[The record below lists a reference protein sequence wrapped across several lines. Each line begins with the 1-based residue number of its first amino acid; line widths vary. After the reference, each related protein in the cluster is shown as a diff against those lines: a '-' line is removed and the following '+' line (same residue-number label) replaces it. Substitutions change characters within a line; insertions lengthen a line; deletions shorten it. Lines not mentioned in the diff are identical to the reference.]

1 MLLDPGFL
9 IVQTLNGLQLA
20 ALLFLLSIG
29 LSVVFGLMNFINL
42 AHGTL
47 FMAGA
52 YLALSAVRAF
62 DSFWLAL
69 LLAPLGVAVLGALL
83 YLVLLRH
90 LERADPMRQV
100 LATFGL
106 IFVGVELVDL
116 VWGSL
121 PHTIAVPPLLAGSS
135 TILGQ
140 VYPTYRLFIIALGVV
155 LFVLLYAA
163 LERTRL
169 GAVVRAGV
177 DNRTMVA
184 ALGINIGSVFFLV
197 FCLGCL
203 LAGLAGA
210 VAAPVFS
217 IFPGMDMSVL
227 ILALIVVVLGGPGSL
242 KGVAAVGALIIGV
255 VDTYGQVVVPGPGA
269 DDRVRTDGRDPAV
282 QAGRPGSRAQRK
294 LTAAGPCTSRDRMQL
309 PAAALL
315 AAAAARGVVARGLLH
330 HGTAG
335 GDRHPG
341 HLHHEPADPGRYDR
355 QWCRSVTPDS
365 SPWARIR
372 PRPRRCSW
380 AGRRPPALVL
390 SMAVAALL
398 AAAVGV
404 FVVRLSGVFFIM
416 ITLAV
421 GQMLHA
427 FLFRAKLFGGD
438 NGLAGTPRFDLAPFG
453 LDAGDSG
460 TFAALAL
467 LAAALVYLLLLR
479 LTRSPFGMMLA
490 AIHQNEHRLASLGCP
505 VRRYKL
511 AAFAAAGRG
520 GREWRAR

>member
-20 ALLFLLSIG
+20 ALLFLLSVG

-69 LLAPLGVAVLGALL
+69 LLAPLGVAVLGGLL

-106 IFVGVELVDL
+106 IFVGVEVVDL

-121 PHTIAVPPLLAGSS
+121 PHTIAVPPVLAGGSL
-135 TILGQ
+135 ILGQ
-140 VYPTYRLFIIALGVV
+140 VYPTYRLFIIALGVL
-155 LFVLLYAA
+155 LFALLYAA

-177 DNRTMVA
+177 DDRDMVA
-184 ALGINIGSVFFLV
+184 ALGINIGSVFLLV

-217 IFPGMDMSVL
+217 IFPGMDLSVL

-242 KGVAAVGALIIGV
+242 KGVAAGSLIIGV
-255 VDTYGQVVVPGPGA
+255 VDTYGQVVVPE
-269 DDRVRTDGRDPAV
+269 
-282 QAGRPGSRAQRK
+282 
-294 LTAAGPCTSRDRMQL
+294 
-309 PAAALL
+309 L
-315 AAAAARGVVARGLLH
+315 A
-330 HGTAG
+330 
-335 GDRHPG
+335 
-341 HLHHEPADPGRYDR
+341 
-355 QWCRSVTPDS
+355 
-365 SPWARIR
+365 
-372 PRPRRCSW
+372 
-380 AGRRPPALVL
+380 
-390 SMAVAALL
+390 
-398 AAAVGV
+398 
-404 FVVRLSGVFFIM
+404 
-416 ITLAV
+416 
-421 GQMLHA
+421 
-427 FLFRAKLFGGD
+427 
-438 NGLAGTPRFDLAPFG
+438 
-453 LDAGDSG
+453 
-460 TFAALAL
+460 
-467 LAAALVYLLLLR
+467 R
-479 LTRSPFGMMLA
+479 LTVYGLMA
-490 AIHQNEHRLASLGCP
+490 AILLYKPAGLIP
-505 VRRYKL
+505 VRGTR
-511 AAFAAAGRG
+511 
-520 GREWRAR
+520 